1 MEPFEIEL
9 LGVLYTVQPQETGR
23 FKIYEGA
30 NYLGEI
36 EPIIN
41 DDTSTAWVTADLM
54 GADFAGQLGEL
65 IEEREM

>member
-9 LGVLYTVQPQETGR
+9 TGVLFTVQPQENGN
-23 FKIYEGA
+23 FKIFDGA

-41 DDTSTAWVTADLM
+41 DDTSVKWVTADLM
-54 GADFAGQLGEL
+54 GADFANQLGEL
-65 IEEREM
+65 IEEKEM